1 MGEWDNGATGR
12 WDGGKMG
19 CWEDGTGDDVGM

>member
-1 MGEWDNGATGR
+1 MGEWDNGAKGR